1 MTTILLTLIG
11 GGLGGSLLTLGYNS
25 IRNRLQRMEC
35 YYLEDDVLSKIPQI
49 QDDNIIHQNVYYK
62 RFQVKNT
69 TNKDISEFKILFQF
83 DSTAEVLD
91 CYSQSKEGYNRQ
103 RIRKNK
109 GNPNEAEALVR
120 NFNRG
125 DSIEYVFQ
133 IANVSDNKYY
143 VTECS
148 CIGFKIKCKDKRRA
162 TNKSKSNQSDQILI
176 VKH

>member
-1 MTTILLTLIG
+1 MTVLLTLIG

-25 IRNRLQRMEC
+25 MRNRLQRMEC

-49 QDDNIIHQNVYYK
+49 QDDNTVHQNVHCK

-109 GNPNEAEALVR
+109 GNRNEAEALVR

-125 DSIEYVFQ
+125 DCIEYIFQ

-148 CIGFKIKCKDKRRA
+148 CIGFKIKCKDKRRS
-162 TNKSKSNQSDQILI
+162 TNKSKSKQSDQILI